1 MKWLKQKIRSWLRE
15 DDRELVI
22 GPTPAPR
29 PGPDID
35 GLRFTVMPAHG
46 GCIIQT
52 AKYDNKKDTTNYETY
67 IVTDFE
73 DIATKVGEIVVLEL
87 YRR

>member
-15 DDRELVI
+15 DDLKIVRE
-22 GPTPAPR
+22 PASR
-29 PGPDID
+29 PGPDIE

-52 AKYDNKKDTTNYETY
+52 AKYDNKKDATNYETY